1 MCNVSL
7 STMWPGWKI
16 GDQMF
21 LMVGPMQNH
30 KLMKSDAGRRHLSI
44 KDVSLHDVFRPAVQ
58 LLRSNLIE
66 KNHKK
71 HKAF

>member
-1 MCNVSL
+1 
-7 STMWPGWKI
+7 
-16 GDQMF
+16 
-21 LMVGPMQNH
+21 MQNH
-30 KLMKSDAGRRHLSI
+30 KLMKSDAGRQHLSI